1 MDYDVEK
8 IDEVTLALLA
18 LSIHQESEYGARVWK
33 GFDWDTMNRLR
44 EKGYID
50 DPVGR
55 ARSMIVTPEGCRKAR
70 EFFEKHFGG

>member
-18 LSIHQESEYGARVWK
+18 LSIHQESEHGARVWK